1 MIRRLA
7 PREGKSVKI
16 VHATMF
22 PRGTWSARALVLALL
37 LPLLLPMSGCRGS
50 RSYQP
55 YVGLDLDFRAGDFS
69 RDSLTGIAVDAQH
82 GQADV
87 HLGATDWSVGQASTV
102 YGTAPDRSGTLE
114 SAPLNATHPFDQAI
128 ASWDAQTPTGTWLQ
142 VELRAY
148 RPDSSRWTKY
158 YTMAVWASGSDT
170 ILRHSVDGQADG
182 DGNVVTD
189 TLALAGGPVYTRYQY
204 RLTLVTV
211 DPTVSPHVRLVG
223 VMTSNSQRET
233 VGAGTPSNH
242 RAWGT
247 DLSVP
252 PHSQMLYPNGGEGWC
267 SPTSTAMVLGYW
279 GYNVAVPDAAA
290 ATYDASYKGT
300 GNWTFNTAFA
310 ATYGLETYVTR
321 LGSMTDV
328 EDWVTLGIPVVIS
341 VAFAPGELPGAP
353 IPSSDGHLLVVRGFD
368 VSGNVITNDPA
379 AASDAAVRVVYD
391 RATLE
396 RLWLASSGGT
406 VYLIYPQG
414 HAVPGVAG
422 SGSTSD

>member
-1 MIRRLA
+1 
-7 PREGKSVKI
+7 
-16 VHATMF
+16 
-22 PRGTWSARALVLALL
+22 VLALL
-37 LPLLLPMSGCRGS
+37 LPLLLPTACDWSRGS
-50 RSYQP
+50 HSYQP
-55 YVGLDLDFRAGDFS
+55 YVGLHLDFRAGDFS

-87 HLGATDWSVGQASTV
+87 HLGATDWAAGQASTV

-128 ASWDAQTPTGTWLQ
+128 ASWDAQTPTGIWLQ
-142 VELRAY
+142 VELRTY

-170 ILRHSVDGQADG
+170 ILRHSVDGQTDG

-267 SPTSTAMVLGYW
+267 SPTSTVMVLGYW
-279 GYNVAVPDAAA
+279 GYNVAVPPTPLPHLRRELQGHGQLAVQHRVRGDLR
-290 ATYDASYKGT
+290 T
-300 GNWTFNTAFA
+300 GDLRHAPRLDDRRR
-310 ATYGLETYVTR
+310 GLLHR
-321 LGSMTDV
+321 R
-328 EDWVTLGIPVVIS
+328 
-341 VAFAPGELPGAP
+341 
-353 IPSSDGHLLVVRGFD
+353 PSSSTLRLRGVPVDSQTLVSQSSCSSNAGIQG
-368 VSGNVITNDPA
+368 GNVRSRR
-379 AASDAAVRVVYD
+379 SDKAW
-391 RATLE
+391 T
-396 RLWLASSGGT
+396 
-406 VYLIYPQG
+406 
-414 HAVPGVAG
+414 
-422 SGSTSD
+422 

>member
-1 MIRRLA
+1 
-7 PREGKSVKI
+7 
-16 VHATMF
+16 
-22 PRGTWSARALVLALL
+22 
-37 LPLLLPMSGCRGS
+37 
-50 RSYQP
+50 
-55 YVGLDLDFRAGDFS
+55 
-69 RDSLTGIAVDAQH
+69 
-82 GQADV
+82 
-87 HLGATDWSVGQASTV
+87 
-102 YGTAPDRSGTLE
+102 
-114 SAPLNATHPFDQAI
+114 
-128 ASWDAQTPTGTWLQ
+128 
-142 VELRAY
+142 
-148 RPDSSRWTKY
+148 
-158 YTMAVWASGSDT
+158 MAVWASGSDT
-170 ILRHSVDGQADG
+170 ILRHSVDGQTDG

-290 ATYDASYKGT
+290 ATYDVSYKGT

-353 IPSSDGHLLVVRGFD
+353 MPSSDGHLLVVRGFD
-368 VSGNVITNDPA
+368 ASGNVITNDPA

-414 HAVPGVAG
+414 HAGDGVAG
-422 SGSTSD
+422 SGSTSDSIHFPQTGHYLSNGFKAFMWSPRSVMELSTSR